1 MAGGTDPQLT
11 GCKGDG
17 GRFHLRHLVELAL
30 NFGSTVG
37 AVQTLNV
44 IHPGFQVS
52 AHRMVAVVFLV
63 VMVMMLMA
71 AGAFVLVI
79 IVVMMVV
86 MLVAAIA
93 LVLTMVVMVVLVVMV
108 MTAAAF
114 FLMVVVM
121 LVFMFVRHIKILLLR
136 QSKQCDVRSAALHI
150 SFDNCCFLKYNVSVT
165 EHFVL

>member
-30 NFGSTVG
+30 NFSGTVG
-37 AVQTLNV
+37 AVQTINV

-52 AHRMVAVVFLV
+52 IHRVAAVVFLV

-71 AGAFVLVI
+71 AGAFVLL
-79 IVVMMVV
+79 VVMV
-86 MLVAAIA
+86 MMLMAAIA
-93 LVLTMVVMVVLVVMV
+93 LVLAMVVMVVLVVMV

-121 LVFMFVRHIKILLLR
+121 LVFMFVRHIKILLFR
-136 QSKQCDVRSAALHI
+136 QSKHCDVRSAALHI